1 MIVLRNFNAGLQRLM
16 IIVKKAKQIFFASL
30 PQGLCNTNLGKA
42 KKTSIY
48 PLNNYKTK
56 QYGTSGNTL

>member
-16 IIVKKAKQIFFASL
+16 IIAKKAKQLFYASL
-30 PQGLCNTNLGKA
+30 A
-42 KKTSIY
+42 KKISIY